1 MLAGLEF
8 HPMLSDARRTV
19 LTFQAGTSLVQAP
32 SASNVFVIGRQLRLI
47 GDVSL
52 LHQMGRTWLLT
63 GAFERG
69 TAFVEGLS
77 APVFTDAISISTNGF
92 VNDRT
97 DLLASL
103 WYSNGVPSLVTT
115 APTFATTTAN
125 VRVRVLLSSRWA
137 FTSEYPVTTSMTSA
151 RLHNWRQN
159 WLRAPGG
166 TACEQG
172 SRCGYRSIGPDVESP
187 KNARG
192 LTTCV
197 A

>member
-1 MLAGLEF
+1 M
-8 HPMLSDARRTV
+8 
-19 LTFQAGTSLVQAP
+19 
-32 SASNVFVIGRQLRLI
+32 RLI

-103 WYSNGVPSLVTT
+103 SYSNGEPSLVSA

-125 VRVRVLLSSRWA
+125 CTGPGLAVLQVGLHIRVTLYYFYDFSKIPQLAPELAPRARRNSVRAGLALWL
-137 FTSEYPVTTSMTSA
+137 P
-151 RLHNWRQN
+151 LHR
-159 WLRAPGG
+159 P
-166 TACEQG
+166 
-172 SRCGYRSIGPDVESP
+172 
-187 KNARG
+187 
-192 LTTCV
+192 
-197 A
+197 